1 MDNSNRDLSLARQL
15 KAKQN
20 TKCVITGEEIQAEAP
35 CYFIPQQGIMS
46 VEAFNSMSASSQNV
60 IKVALTVTVSV
71 PATAQLGNSLSITTN
86 APAQCVATNKT
97 IESGESAYYVPDW
110 GVVCSEV
117 ATALSL

>member
-1 MDNSNRDLSLARQL
+1 MDTNIALSLARQL
-15 KAKQN
+15 KAKQS
-20 TKCVITGEEIQAEAP
+20 TECVITGEEIQEDAL
-35 CYFIPQQGIMS
+35 CYFIPKHGIMS
-46 VEAFNSMSASSQNV
+46 VEAFNNMNTSSQKV
-60 IKVALTVTVSV
+60 IKVSVTVSV

-97 IESGESAYYVPDW
+97 IESGDSAYYVPNW